1 MVRMEQT
8 LLRTLKVINDSGI
21 AAAARMLSDGR
32 VEVWLGDA
40 ERGIRSS
47 ALFSSSELDDAAHWV
62 SESAARL
69 YPRSSYARVSE
80 LISGW
85 VAGAAQQ
92 S

>member
-21 AAAARMLSDGR
+21 AAAARKLSDGR

-40 ERGIRSS
+40 ERGIRCS
-47 ALFSSSELDDAAHWV
+47 ALFSEAELDEAARWV
-62 SESAARL
+62 SESAVRL
-69 YPRSSYARVSE
+69 YPRSSYARVAE

>member
-8 LLRTLKVINDSGI
+8 LLRTLRALNDSGI
-21 AAAARMLSDGR
+21 VAAARVLSDGR
-32 VEVWLGDA
+32 VEVWVGDA

-47 ALFSSSELDDAAHWV
+47 ALFSRLELDEAAHWL
-62 SESAARL
+62 SESAVRL
-69 YPRSSYARVSE
+69 YPHSSYARVSQ

>member
-1 MVRMEQT
+1 V
-8 LLRTLKVINDSGI
+8 
-21 AAAARMLSDGR
+21 
-32 VEVWLGDA
+32 
-40 ERGIRSS
+40 
-47 ALFSSSELDDAAHWV
+47 
-62 SESAARL
+62 RL

>member
-8 LLRTLKVINDSGI
+8 LLRTLKVLNDSGI

-32 VEVWLGDA
+32 VEVWLGDT

-47 ALFSSSELDDAAHWV
+47 ALFSGVQLDEAARWL
-62 SESAARL
+62 SESAVRL
-69 YPRSSYARVSE
+69 YPGSSYARVAG